1 MYSYRSERRTH
12 IYLIFQQVFN
22 VTSLCALYDELFS
35 HQFQRE
41 DNLYTTQVLASHVI
55 QVHLLVCFD

>member
-12 IYLIFQQVFN
+12 IYLILQQVFN

-35 HQFQRE
+35 HQF
-41 DNLYTTQVLASHVI
+41 
-55 QVHLLVCFD
+55 